1 MIFPASPVNLK
12 PKTRAF
18 KKVFSRD
25 SAPIYALDF
34 LCAFARDM
42 IFGFAF
48 L

>member
-34 LCAFARDM
+34 LCAFASLRE
-42 IFGFAF
+42 I
-48 L
+48 